1 MNNLSFRFE
10 IQLQLT
16 FSLSFPFLVE
26 VVYEKL
32 AVILIPQSYHWLF
45 LKKLSNITSF
55 HYQISSLVE
64 IGSLTLIS
72 RDSKFNKIILFLAV
86 LLIVLT
92 CSYRFFK
99 VLARKEN
106 VFFHPFEGFPLFHL
120 DIPLEMRCYPTIFTY
135 IIIFN
140 CFYPFLSFNNL
151 LFIVIFIPIVV

>member
-1 MNNLSFRFE
+1 MNNLPFRFE
-10 IQLQLT
+10 IQLQFT

-26 VVYEKL
+26 VVYVKL

-72 RDSKFNKIILFLAV
+72 WDSEFNKIILFFAV
-86 LLIVLT
+86 SLIVLA

-106 VFFHPFEGFPLFHL
+106 VFFHP
-120 DIPLEMRCYPTIFTY
+120 
-135 IIIFN
+135 
-140 CFYPFLSFNNL
+140 
-151 LFIVIFIPIVV
+151 